1 MKASSYWYLANFW
14 IKTALFKKKAPI
26 IGSIIITDKCCL
38 IFNCYSIYYIEMYFY
53 QKSRS

>member
-1 MKASSYWYLANFW
+1 MRAASYWYLANFW

-38 IFNCYSIYYIEMYFY
+38 VFNYYSAYYIKLCF
-53 QKSRS
+53 